1 MKKKK
6 ETLIEQAHACAIE
19 AIAAGKKLIAM
30 QDEELVQCIAE
41 HKACKQRAFYEKQ
54 NGKKI

>member
-1 MKKKK
+1 MEK
-6 ETLIEQAHACAIE
+6 IVEQAHACARE
-19 AIAAGKKLIAM
+19 VIAAGKKLIAM
-30 QDEELVQCIAE
+30 QDEELKENVQCIAE